1 MFFNQNSQVQIKSE
15 DPLSPMDDDL
25 AHILPGFSG
34 DLLSDLTSAIPKPRL
49 VLKKYGKNS
58 HQNKG
63 LDTREHSKKSK
74 TRVNY
79 AVGKVIQM
87 LSEIPS
93 SDRMLASERKEHVS
107 PKDHYES
114 RGNQIERLDPKQAQM
129 IRRNISVYRRANRK
143 LKEIQREKQELRSR
157 RQNL

>member
-1 MFFNQNSQVQIKSE
+1 MHFNQNSQVQIKLE
-15 DPLSPMDDDL
+15 DPLSHMTDDL

-34 DLLSDLTSAIPKPRL
+34 DLLSDLASAMPKPRL
-49 VLKKYGKNS
+49 VLKKHGKNS

-63 LDTREHSKKSK
+63 MDTTDHSKKSK
-74 TRVNY
+74 TRGNY
-79 AVGKVIQM
+79 ALGKVIQM
-87 LSEIPS
+87 VSEIPS

-114 RGNQIERLDPKQAQM
+114 RGNQIDRLDPKQAQM

-143 LKEIQREKQELRSR
+143 LKEIQREK
-157 RQNL
+157 